1 MSPLKDWVLPL
12 LAAVIVSFITAR
24 LSLRQFRSQRW
35 WERQA
40 EAYSSIMEKLTLL
53 QYLLGLWYDDALD
66 VGRIP
71 EAGRDELNRRFAE
84 AREGIIRAAAAGSY
98 IISATAADALARL
111 AKALEKQQGD
121 WFREIGEHFAA
132 VKEAIARI
140 RECAKKD
147 LGKDHHFL
155 GELI

>member
-53 QYLLGLWYDDALD
+53 QYLLGLWYDDALA

-98 IISATAADALARL
+98 IISVTAADA
-111 AKALEKQQGD
+111 
-121 WFREIGEHFAA
+121 
-132 VKEAIARI
+132 
-140 RECAKKD
+140 
-147 LGKDHHFL
+147 
-155 GELI
+155 